1 VIFKAQ
7 KKERCSEELDAEK
20 QEAED
25 ADACQLKL
33 LEKGRPKIIIFDEHA
48 LPKQCYGLSKCTPK
62 SEAQVIQQPDVQMCK
77 VKYPPSEDP
86 DLFEMQ
92 DALKWLYFEF
102 ASIPELRK
110 KVLHLSDEVD
120 SLSEPLEGSLPQR
133 REEKVNNLQVK
144 VADVGRES
152 LKASVDSIRNM
163 DGFVNL
169 IAEGDELVK
178 QISGELTAHLQ
189 QQISSWKAAV
199 AVAAKE
205 MLVSVD
211 SIRNVGDVGSG
222 LNEAME
228 NMTPKAEGEQ
238 QWDDSQAQVICRRLL
253 ETIKSFAESAG
264 ITTGVEEKSIAVL
277 AKLVLQEFVK
287 RLDGESLARQEAQV
301 ELTKLQQV
309 EDMSEADWLQLWL
322 KILEWRVKLT
332 KPHEVTKDKV
342 ARDKTAAAQG
352 NLSNIEKLQDGPGT
366 ERAKEMQTFDESSAV
381 QMRTMVLLPTALFW
395 LSTQ

>member
-1 VIFKAQ
+1 
-7 KKERCSEELDAEK
+7 
-20 QEAED
+20 
-25 ADACQLKL
+25 
-33 LEKGRPKIIIFDEHA
+33 
-48 LPKQCYGLSKCTPK
+48 
-62 SEAQVIQQPDVQMCK
+62 MCK

-309 EDMSEADWLQLWL
+309 EDMSEADGHQLWQ
-322 KILEWRVKLT
+322 KILKWRVKLT
-332 KPHEVTKDKV
+332 KPHEAMQHTQKV
-342 ARDKTAAAQG
+342 ARDK

-366 ERAKEMQTFDESSAV
+366 ERAKEMQTFDQNSAI